1 MACATS
7 VEFQKSYSKSSD
19 YPQNLMPNEILSNQN
34 KLASYKSLLGVVEHD
49 LCLTDKHDNVN
60 DTFEIPVID
69 IGTADGK
76 GLLRLPLFEEMLIE
90 AARMKRNLHNPGKV
104 TEWLGVDIVQDTVN
118 PIVQQVVARKR
129 DPRCR
134 FMYALALLNEFFTLI
149 TQLLLRSELAR
160 QIENHQGQSLSDPV
174 ISSGHVRVP
183 GLHDGVWGTE

>member
-34 KLASYKSLLGVVEHD
+34 KLASYKSLLDVVEHD

-90 AARMKRNLHNPGKV
+90 AARLKRNLHNPGKV
-104 TEWLGVDIVQDTVN
+104 TEWLGVEIVQDTVN

-134 FMYALALLNEFFTLI
+134 FMYARALF
-149 TQLLLRSELAR
+149 Q
-160 QIENHQGQSLSDPV
+160 
-174 ISSGHVRVP
+174 
-183 GLHDGVWGTE
+183 